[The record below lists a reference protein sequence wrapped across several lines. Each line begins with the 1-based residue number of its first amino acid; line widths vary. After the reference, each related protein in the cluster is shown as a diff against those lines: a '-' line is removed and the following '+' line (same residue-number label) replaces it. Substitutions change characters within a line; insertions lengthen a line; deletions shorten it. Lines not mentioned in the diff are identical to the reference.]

1 MGHTPSITRVL
12 TQTTWTGREVA
23 QLVLSAAEDL
33 TCGREPVFT
42 EAEAARL
49 RRGLAPNEWRDYV
62 WWVEGWQLLQDHL
75 LPRAQIAL
83 LEATRGLLAAEV
95 PLVRLLHLTVDR
107 RHEAGAVAAWT
118 SLVRTLLT
126 DLQPY
131 VTTCARTLVWLL
143 HGAGAFT
150 TALGLPT
157 LQAPHTLKA
166 LLDELTQAVAHTT
179 EVITQLKAIDV
190 DVPVLSMPEPLGPDD
205 AAIREFER
213 RMRPEKSSSWA
224 VLWAWWLARGEE
236 PHDGSASDEWAMT
249 PLPDAHARG
258 RGHY

>member
-1 MGHTPSITRVL
+1 MAHTPSLTRVL
-12 TQTTWTGREVA
+12 TQPTWTGREVA

-33 TCGREPVFT
+33 SGGREPVFT

-49 RRGLAPNEWRDYV
+49 RRGLPPDGWRDYV

-75 LPRAQIAL
+75 LPLAQIAL

-95 PLVRLLHLTVDR
+95 PLVHLLDGAAYRRRDVD
-107 RHEAGAVAAWT
+107 AVTAWT
-118 SLVRTLLT
+118 SRVRALLT

-131 VTTCARTLVWLL
+131 VTTRRRTLVWLL

-157 LQAPHTLKA
+157 LQAPHLLKA
-166 LLDELTQAVAHTT
+166 LLEELTQAVAHTM
-179 EVITQLKAIDV
+179 ELITRLKAIDV
-190 DVPVLSMPEPLGPDD
+190 DVPALSIPEHLGPDE

-224 VLWAWWLARGEE
+224 VLWAWWLARAEE
-236 PHDGSASDEWAMT
+236 PRDGRASGE
-249 PLPDAHARG
+249 
-258 RGHY
+258 

>member
-1 MGHTPSITRVL
+1 MGHTPPITRVL

-33 TCGREPVFT
+33 NCGREPVFT
-42 EAEAARL
+42 EAEAGRL
-49 RRGLAPNEWRDYV
+49 RRGLPPGAWRDYV

-95 PLVRLLHLTVDR
+95 LLTRLVDLTVYR
-107 RHEAGAVAAWT
+107 RHEAGPGAAWT

-131 VTTCARTLVWLL
+131 VTTRGRTLVWLL

-157 LQAPHTLKA
+157 LQAPHIVKA
-166 LLDELTQAVAHTT
+166 LLEELTQAIAHTM
-179 EVITQLKAIDV
+179 ELIMLLRVIDV
-190 DVPVLSMPEPLGPDD
+190 DVPALSSPESLGPDD
-205 AAIREFER
+205 AAIGELER
-213 RMRPEKSSSWA
+213 RMRPEKSSSWPM
-224 VLWAWWLARGEE
+224 LWAWWLARGEE
-236 PHDGSASDEWAMT
+236 PQDGRAS
-249 PLPDAHARG
+249 G
-258 RGHY
+258 G

>member
-1 MGHTPSITRVL
+1 MGRTPSITSVL
-12 TQTTWTGREVA
+12 TQTRWTGREVA

-33 TCGREPVFT
+33 SGGREPVFT

-49 RRGLAPNEWRDYV
+49 RRGLPPDAWRDYV

-95 PLVRLLHLTVDR
+95 LLTRLLDLAVYR
-107 RHEAGAVAAWT
+107 RHEAGPVAAWA

-131 VTTCARTLVWLL
+131 VTTRGRTLVWLL
-143 HGAGAFT
+143 HGADTFT

-157 LQAPHTLKA
+157 LQAPTIVKA
-166 LLDELTQAVAHTT
+166 LTEELTQAVAHTM
-179 EVITQLKAIDV
+179 ELITRLKAIDV
-190 DVPVLSMPEPLGPDD
+190 DVPVLSIPEHLDPDD

-213 RMRPEKSSSWA
+213 RMRPKQSSSWP
-224 VLWAWWLARGEE
+224 VLWTWWLARGEE
-236 PHDGSASDEWAMT
+236 PPDGRAPGE
-249 PLPDAHARG
+249 
-258 RGHY
+258 

>member
-1 MGHTPSITRVL
+1 MGHTPSLTRVL

-33 TCGREPVFT
+33 SGRREPVFT

-49 RRGLAPNEWRDYV
+49 RRGLPPDEWREYV

-83 LEATRGLLAAEV
+83 LEATRGLLAVAV
-95 PLVRLLHLTVDR
+95 YR
-107 RHEAGAVAAWT
+107 RHDVDAVTAWT
-118 SLVRTLLT
+118 SLVRALLT

-131 VTTCARTLVWLL
+131 VTTRRRTLVWLL

-157 LQAPHTLKA
+157 LQAPAVVKA
-166 LLDELTQAVAHTT
+166 LLDELTQAVAHTM
-179 EVITQLKAIDV
+179 ECITRLKAIDV
-190 DVPVLSMPEPLGPDD
+190 DVPELSIPEHLDPDE
-205 AAIREFER
+205 AAIRAFER
-213 RMRPEKSSSWA
+213 RMRPKQSSSWL
-224 VLWAWWLARGEE
+224 VLWAGWLGRDEE
-236 PHDGSASDEWAMT
+236 PCDGRASGE
-249 PLPDAHARG
+249 
-258 RGHY
+258 